1 MGYAFISYSTKNQ
14 AAADAMRTLF
24 GKHKIDTWMAPYDIP
39 AGSKYAA
46 VITKAIR
53 NCSCFVLLLSN
64 DSQASEAVD
73 SEVELA
79 TLEFKKSVITVELE
93 KVILNDAFTFYI
105 HNKQIIAVHQ
115 IDEESYEIKQV
126 INAVK
131 AYTKDEDEDTAV
143 VVNKES
149 ILADDAISS
158 VVKEDTLITDLIE
171 SDQGDGLTDDLI
183 LSDECDI
190 QDGADTKDLVNSTE
204 NDEMDYSSFAD
215 QSMLVIEEGYSAEQ
229 VDAEDDV
236 DSDEEVFKEISVI
249 EQLESSP
256 VIAVSAEKNKG
267 HLVNSYNR
275 VCDIDSKD
283 CEQPVKIEM
292 PDGSERYFDYC
303 DEFEV
308 SNQKRYVVVKQKN
321 EKGEY
326 LFFVFRT
333 RNGKKTLVTEGP
345 DQIKVY
351 RWFRDRYKDKYIFTD
366 NNAIFKKDKKKH
378 FAQDTALKL
387 FGSAEKIPE
396 ILTLPEK
403 YQQISSNAFSKLD
416 PRNKEIRQIIISDKV
431 EIIDDNAFSGLI
443 VTEAIHIPSS
453 VRRIGENAFTIK
465 EGACVFCTGKSR
477 AHVYFAKNTNVKV
490 VIDVPYKRT
499 VEKDAEKIIQE
510 LCSSKIVT
518 RIKTNTIPTKR
529 DAFGLV
535 ADKPVVDE
543 IVLPEGVCVIEEQ
556 ALNNVRVQ
564 KRIIVPASVKRIGE
578 RAFEL
583 TEDAYVECQE
593 NSYAYYYCKEN
604 GIRNSVDISNYYRTQ
619 NLCAHCGGGFTGLF
633 RKKCA
638 ICGIEKDY

>member
-215 QSMLVIEEGYSAEQ
+215 QSMLVTEEGYSAEQ

-249 EQLESSP
+249 EQL
-256 VIAVSAEKNKG
+256 
-267 HLVNSYNR
+267 
-275 VCDIDSKD
+275 VCRQIDFYIK
-283 CEQPVKIEM
+283 KFMI
-292 PDGSERYFDYC
+292 
-303 DEFEV
+303 
-308 SNQKRYVVVKQKN
+308 
-321 EKGEY
+321 
-326 LFFVFRT
+326 FFVR
-333 RNGKKTLVTEGP
+333 
-345 DQIKVY
+345 
-351 RWFRDRYKDKYIFTD
+351 
-366 NNAIFKKDKKKH
+366 
-378 FAQDTALKL
+378 
-387 FGSAEKIPE
+387 
-396 ILTLPEK
+396 IL
-403 YQQISSNAFSKLD
+403 
-416 PRNKEIRQIIISDKV
+416 
-431 EIIDDNAFSGLI
+431 
-443 VTEAIHIPSS
+443 
-453 VRRIGENAFTIK
+453 
-465 EGACVFCTGKSR
+465 
-477 AHVYFAKNTNVKV
+477 HVY
-490 VIDVPYKRT
+490 
-499 VEKDAEKIIQE
+499 
-510 LCSSKIVT
+510 
-518 RIKTNTIPTKR
+518 
-529 DAFGLV
+529 
-535 ADKPVVDE
+535 
-543 IVLPEGVCVIEEQ
+543 
-556 ALNNVRVQ
+556 
-564 KRIIVPASVKRIGE
+564 
-578 RAFEL
+578 
-583 TEDAYVECQE
+583 
-593 NSYAYYYCKEN
+593 
-604 GIRNSVDISNYYRTQ
+604 SN
-619 NLCAHCGGGFTGLF
+619 F
-633 RKKCA
+633 
-638 ICGIEKDY
+638 